1 MFTGIVE
8 EVGAI
13 KNIKR
18 GQHSAVLTIHA
29 KTVLE
34 ETRIGDSIAVNG
46 ICLTVTQLFPDG
58 FSADVMHETLNRS
71 SLAGLTAGSVV
82 NLERAMPA
90 DGRFG
95 GHIVAGHVDG
105 VGHIANIRKDDTA
118 VWYTVLAGPEIL
130 RYVVEKGSITGMI
143 GPNGAGKSTTF
154 NMICGYYPPTEGKI
168 FYNGEDITNKKAYE
182 YTNMKIA
189 RTFQIMKPLKNLS
202 VLDNVTAAAYFGHAG
217 AKSEKEA
224 KERAMEVLHFTGL
237 YEKRHVISKDMGTP
251 DQKRLEMARALAT
264 KPEVLFLDE
273 NMAGLN
279 PAETEEAIQLIRK
292 INESGVTI
300 LLIEHHMDLV
310 MGIADRIYVL
320 DFGKLIAQGT
330 PEEIQNNERVIDAY
344 LGVADD
350 AED

>member
-1 MFTGIVE
+1 MAEKPII
-8 EVGAI
+8 EVQGLT
-13 KNIKR
+13 KR
-18 GQHSAVLTIHA
+18 F
-29 KTVLE
+29 K
-34 ETRIGDSIAVNG
+34 
-46 ICLTVTQLFPDG
+46 
-58 FSADVMHETLNRS
+58 
-71 SLAGLTAGSVV
+71 GLTAVHDVS
-82 NLERAMPA
+82 
-90 DGRFG
+90 FS
-95 GHIVAGHVDG
+95 
-105 VGHIANIRKDDTA
+105 
-118 VWYTVLAGPEIL
+118 
-130 RYVVEKGSITGMI
+130 VEKGSITGMI

-279 PAETEEAIQLIRK
+279 PAEPEEAIFDMETFVIGGGISAQPILIKEVNRQ
-292 INESGVTI
+292 GVTI
-300 LLIEHHMDLV
+300 LLIEHIMKAVVSLCEKVIVLHH
-310 MGIADRIYVL
+310 GEKIAE
-320 DFGKLIAQGT
+320 GT
-330 PEEIQNNERVIDAY
+330 PEQVMNDPYVMEVY
-344 LGVADD
+344 LGTKKEGAS
-350 AED
+350 A